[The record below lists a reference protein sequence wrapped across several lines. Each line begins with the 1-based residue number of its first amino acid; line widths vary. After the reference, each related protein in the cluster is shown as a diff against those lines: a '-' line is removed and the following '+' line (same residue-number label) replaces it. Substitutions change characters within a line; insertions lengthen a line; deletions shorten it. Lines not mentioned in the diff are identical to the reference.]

1 MMRKLGTIVVLCS
14 MAIAMPVFCSIAE
27 DPKEVAQWFHDFTT
41 KADQKVT
48 KLHFYFQDL
57 RDITTTIVAQSN
69 TSLTSPTF
77 FGLIYMVDDP
87 LTVGPS
93 QASKAVG
100 RAQGLYGFSSK
111 EDMRLIMAIDIVFT
125 DGTYNRS
132 TLTVL
137 GSNPVTQTNRE
148 LAVIGGTGV
157 FRLARG
163 VALLNTYF
171 LNAALGN
178 AIVEYTVIVQHY

>member
-1 MMRKLGTIVVLCS
+1 MRKLGTIVVLCS

-27 DPKEVAQWFHDFTT
+27 DPKEVEHWFHDLTT
-41 KADQKVT
+41 KTDQKVT

-77 FGLIYMVDDP
+77 FGLIYVVDDP

-93 QASKAVG
+93 QASKVVG

-125 DGTYNRS
+125 DGTYNGS

-137 GSNPVTQTNRE
+137 GSNPITQTKRE
-148 LAVIGGTGV
+148 LPVIGGTGV

-163 VALLNTYF
+163 VALLNTYS

>member
-27 DPKEVAQWFHDFTT
+27 DPKEVEQWFHDFTT

-57 RDITTTIVAQSN
+57 RDITTTI
-69 TSLTSPTF
+69 
-77 FGLIYMVDDP
+77 
-87 LTVGPS
+87 
-93 QASKAVG
+93 
-100 RAQGLYGFSSK
+100 
-111 EDMRLIMAIDIVFT
+111 DMRLIMAIDIVFT

-137 GSNPVTQTNRE
+137 GSNPVTQTKRE
-148 LAVIGGTGV
+148 LPVIGGTGV

>member
-27 DPKEVAQWFHDFTT
+27 DPKEVEQWFHDFTT

-100 RAQGLYGFSSK
+100 RAQGL
-111 EDMRLIMAIDIVFT
+111 FT

-137 GSNPVTQTNRE
+137 GSNPVTQTKRE
-148 LAVIGGTGV
+148 LPVIGGTGV